1 MLLVSEMDLT
11 MCTDLRSRF
20 LQLGNQLLRGIV
32 STVFFSPSRENLIM
46 MWFIVDTM

>member
-32 STVFFSPSRENLIM
+32 STTYILCLSLLQGEI
-46 MWFIVDTM
+46 